1 MNAPMTLLFV
11 IGLLALT
18 FVGAAAVVSFLV
30 WRDGL
35 RVRYSAD
42 HVEGRRDS

>member
-11 IGLLALT
+11 IGLLVLA
-18 FVGAAAVVSFLV
+18 FVGAAVFVSFLV

-35 RVRYSAD
+35 RVRHSHD
-42 HVEGRRDS
+42 HDEE

>member
-11 IGLLALT
+11 IGLAVLV
-18 FVGAAAVVSFLV
+18 FVGAAAVVRFLV

-35 RVRYSAD
+35 RVRHSDD
-42 HVEGRRDS
+42 HLDG